1 MLSSLHESDVQHL
14 DRKEKMEEPT
24 FELKEFIPTLRR
36 WAWLLLLGPLL
47 GAGLSLFIN
56 TRINPVYQATAK
68 VLVTRTGQLQ
78 SSDFTAYLSDLQL
91 TQTYL
96 QLLTTQNVL
105 DITAERTGVPI
116 EPEDI
121 QARVIRDT
129 QIIEINVEHT
139 DPRKAVLIANTMI
152 DVLVEQ
158 NELIQSGR
166 YESIDQSL
174 NSQKTLIE
182 SEIQDL
188 QRQIEQT
195 STKSLEEQKLW
206 FENEISSLQREK
218 ISLQQEITELGTART
233 PEKNLLLSEKTVRLE
248 QVQSLLTLYEENYNN
263 LLLIYGNPSQSNDS
277 ATSPQLTMLVST
289 RALYQQFYVS
299 VLEDLQSMHLAR
311 LQNTANLVQIEAAFT
326 LPDPIRPRILLNT
339 ILGGMAGFLLAA
351 GLVFLRETLNG
362 TLKTPESVKQL
373 LGVPVMGF
381 VPQMQSKRRNARDVH
396 VVHQPHSA
404 ISEAFRS
411 LRTNLEFASAQA
423 QIRTL
428 LVTSPGCAEGKSTV
442 AVNLAA
448 ILALSGK
455 SVALLDADMRH
466 PQVHHFFGM
475 TNHNGLSGLFCDSVL
490 VHSAG
495 CIQSNLPNLRIITS
509 GDMPPNPVELL
520 GSKKMDDILAELR
533 KLVDI
538 VVIDAPP
545 FLVADARILAG
556 KVDAVLFVIWLGKTT
571 TERAKASREMFER
584 VGARVIGAVLNRI
597 PHNLSFY
604 YGGDEYFSH
613 YSKSEGD
620 FSGNGAGPE
629 KNMRAKMN
637 QSGQNYSV
645 KT

>member
-1 MLSSLHESDVQHL
+1 
-14 DRKEKMEEPT
+14 MEEPT
-24 FELKEFIPTLRR
+24 FDLKEFIPSLRR

-47 GAGLSLFIN
+47 GAGLSFFIN

-129 QIIEINVEHT
+129 QVIEINVEHT

-152 DVLVEQ
+152 DVLLEQ

-166 YESIDQSL
+166 YESIEQSL

-195 STKSLEEQKLW
+195 STRSLEEQKLW
-206 FENEISSLQREK
+206 FEDEISSLQGEK
-218 ISLQQEITELGTART
+218 INLQQEITELGTART
-233 PEKNLLLSEKTVRLE
+233 PEKRLLLTQKTVRLE
-248 QVQSLLTLYEENYNN
+248 QVQSLLTLYQENYNN

-277 ATSPQLTMLVST
+277 VTSPQLTMLVST
-289 RALYQQFYVS
+289 RVLYEQFYVS

-339 ILGGMAGFLLAA
+339 IFGGMAGFLLAA
-351 GLVFLRETLNG
+351 GLVFLRETLNS
-362 TLKTPESVKQL
+362 TLKTPESVEQL

-381 VPQMQSKRRNARDVH
+381 VPKMQSKRMSARDVH

-411 LRTNLEFASAQA
+411 LKVNLDFASLQEP
-423 QIRTL
+423 IHTL
-428 LVTSPGCAEGKSTV
+428 LVTSSGCAEGKSTV

-455 SVALLDADMRH
+455 SVALVDADMRH
-466 PQVHHFFGM
+466 PQVHHFFSIP
-475 TNHNGLSGLFCDSVL
+475 NSDGLSSLFHNPAL

-495 CIQSNLPNLRIITS
+495 RIQSNLPNLRIFTS
-509 GDMPPNPVELL
+509 GDLPPNPAELL
-520 GSKKMDDILAELR
+520 GSKKMDHILTELR
-533 KLVDI
+533 KLADI
-538 VVIDAPP
+538 VVIDSPP
-545 FLVADARILAG
+545 LLVADARILAG
-556 KVDAVLFVIWLGKTT
+556 KVDAVLFVVWLGKTT
-571 TERAKASREMFER
+571 AERAKASLALFKLA
-584 VGARVIGAVLNRI
+584 GARVIGTVLNRI
-597 PHNLSFY
+597 PRSLSFY
-604 YGGDEYFSH
+604 YGGDEYYSRYSDSKDYFSEDGVQPEIKCAGEDEP
-613 YSKSEGD
+613 SRTELSPPDPPGD
-620 FSGNGAGPE
+620 
-629 KNMRAKMN
+629 
-637 QSGQNYSV
+637 
-645 KT
+645 